1 MSRYSEIAELLEVD
15 ESRLYQR
22 IGTSVLGSPLGMKL
36 PDVTEL
42 IVAGKD
48 WFRGHYAALRA
59 AVCGSN
65 FVVAYRSSK
74 RAHDRVLL
82 VAAIADLIAS
92 VTGGVTA
99 ISVAVLIVKEGLDT
113 FCPQPER

>member
-22 IGTSVLGSPLGMKL
+22 IGTAVLGPSLGMKL

-42 IVAGKD
+42 MAVGKD
-48 WFRGHYAALRA
+48 WFRGHSTALRA

-65 FVVAYRSSK
+65 FVAAYRSSK
-74 RAHDRVLL
+74 RTHDRVLL
-82 VAAIADLIAS
+82 VAAIADLVAS

-99 ISVAVLIVKEGLDT
+99 ISVAVLIAKEGLDT